1 MPLEVKHLLDIL
13 VIKGDCLRAGVE
25 KIDAGPK
32 GAAVFFKDR
41 TFKNVDGLLDY
52 VAQNQDQVK
61 LRPDQSLV
69 FRMKSEDAEAR
80 LAHVRQVSR
89 KLADIAQAG

>member
-1 MPLEVKHLLDIL
+1 MCIRD
-13 VIKGDCLRAGVE
+13 R
-25 KIDAGPK
+25 IDAGPK

-41 TFKNVDGLLDY
+41 TFENVDGLLDY
-52 VAQNQDQVK
+52 VAQNQDEVK

-69 FRMKSEDAEAR
+69 FRMKNEDAEAR

-89 KLADIAQAG
+89 KLADIAQAD

>member
-1 MPLEVKHLLDIL
+1 M

-25 KIDAGPK
+25 RIDAGPK

-41 TFKNVDGLLDY
+41 TFANVDGLLAF
-52 VAQNQDQVK
+52 VSENQDQVK

-69 FRMKSEDAEAR
+69 FRMKSDGAEAR
-80 LAHVRQVSR
+80 LAHIRQIS
-89 KLADIAQAG
+89 KALADLAQPQAEPVQKP

>member
-1 MPLEVKHLLDIL
+1 M
-13 VIKGDCLRAGVE
+13 
-25 KIDAGPK
+25 
-32 GAAVFFKDR
+32 FFKDR
-41 TFKNVDGLLDY
+41 TFKNVDGLLNY

-69 FRMKSEDAEAR
+69 FRMKNEDAETR

-89 KLADIAQAG
+89 KLAEIAQAG